1 MRILRVF
8 TAAVLSFAVISGAQ
22 LAQASPA
29 HLTVYLIR
37 HGQSVDNASG
47 LQSGWSASPLTSL
60 GAKQAEAIGKRLE
73 SVNFVAA
80 YSSGSVR
87 AVQTLDAILL
97 ANSNPVEAVSDPRF
111 REWGVGFFEQK
122 PVSVAQAAEAKQLK
136 TTVAKLEQFTDAQKF
151 DALAAAD
158 PTKKT
163 ETWTRFKARILA
175 GIAAVA
181 AANPSGS
188 VVITSHGYVIKHLI
202 KLLTGKYTTLSI
214 TNTSVT
220 VLDYNGGKWTLKQGP
235 TLTPRL
241 PAALPTQ

>member
-8 TAAVLSFAVISGAQ
+8 TATVLVFAALAGAQ
-22 LAQASPA
+22 IAQATQS
-29 HLTVYLIR
+29 HLVVYLIR

-47 LQSGWSASPLTSL
+47 LQSGWSATPLTSL
-60 GAKQAEAIGKRLE
+60 GSRQAASIGARLK
-73 SVNFVAA
+73 SVTFAAA

-87 AVQTLDAILL
+87 AVQTLDAIMA
-97 ANSNPVEAVSDPRF
+97 ANSNPVSTQTDLRF
-111 REWGVGFFEQK
+111 REWGVGFYDQK

-136 TTVAKLEQFTDAQKF
+136 TTVAKLGSFTDAQRF

-175 GIAAVA
+175 GVASVA
-181 AANPSGS
+181 AANSSGS

-202 KLLTGKYTTLSI
+202 KLLTGKYTALPIS
-214 TNTSVT
+214 NTSVT
-220 VLDYNGGKWTLKQGP
+220 VLDYSGGKWTLKQGP
-235 TLTPRL
+235 TLTPKL
-241 PAALPTQ
+241 PAELPTQ

>member
-1 MRILRVF
+1 MRIFRVF
-8 TAAVLSFAVISGAQ
+8 TAAVLAFAALSGAQ

-29 HLTVYLIR
+29 HLTVYLVR
-37 HGQSVDNASG
+37 HGQSVDNAFG
-47 LQSGWSASPLTSL
+47 LQSGWSAAPLTAL
-60 GAKQAEAIGKRLE
+60 GAKQADTIGKRLG
-73 SVNFVAA
+73 SLNFAAA

-97 ANSNPVEAVSDPRF
+97 ANSNPIQAVGDPRF
-111 REWGVGFFEQK
+111 REWGVGFYDQK

-136 TTVAKLEQFTDAQKF
+136 TTVAKLGQFTDAQKF

-175 GIAAVA
+175 GITAVA
-181 AANPSGS
+181 SANARGA

-220 VLDYNGGKWTLKQGP
+220 VLDYSGGKWTLKQGP
-235 TLTPRL
+235 TLTPKL